1 MTWKRSRYTRLVA
14 LDGGGVIYNTR
25 SGAVVRLGDA
35 AFARCDAL
43 LDRCDDGDPL
53 FPHLVAGE
61 LVVES
66 NRDELAELEA
76 VFEEARRQSL
86 FLLTIFPTFAC
97 NLACDY
103 CFVATK
109 RGRLTRGQQEELL
122 AFVAAQFERNG
133 SEVLSVD
140 WLGGEPL
147 LALDTIAFL
156 SAGFRNE
163 CERRHASYSA
173 QAITNGTML
182 TSAAVGTL
190 LDAGVERLQITLD
203 GTRAVHDA
211 RRPWKGNGRSS
222 FEAILDGIERAIGR
236 FLIRLR
242 INVDRHNEAGV
253 WELLDL
259 LDTRGWLRPDAQF
272 FPYLA
277 RVAPFTSACASVS
290 PTACSVGEFHEL
302 NVAWLRRLHEKGLP
316 VALQPL
322 YEFPMPRLY
331 SCGAIGTNG
340 FVITADGDVHK
351 CGLEID
357 ARDAAIGRLGT
368 PLDLGGA
375 NATQWQCWSPFARPA
390 CRECAFLPS
399 CLGGCARNDLQHR
412 EVQLAE
418 TCAYYQQFEAKFVAA
433 HMQLN

>member
-1 MTWKRSRYTRLVA
+1 MAWKRSRYTRLVGLA
-14 LDGGGVIYNTR
+14 DGAGVVYNTR
-25 SGAVVRLGDA
+25 SGAVVRLGKN
-35 AFARCDAL
+35 AFARCDVL

-66 NRDELAELEA
+66 DRDALAELEA
-76 VFEEARRQSL
+76 VFDEARRHSQ

-97 NLACDY
+97 NLSCDY

-109 RGRLTRGQQEELL
+109 SGRLTRTQQEQLL
-122 AFVAAQFERNG
+122 EFAAAQFERNG
-133 SEVLSVD
+133 SESLMVD

-147 LALDTIAFL
+147 FALDTITFL
-156 SAGFRNE
+156 SAGFRAL
-163 CERRHASYSA
+163 CEHHQASYTA

-182 TSAAVGTL
+182 TSSAVVTL

-203 GTRAVHDA
+203 GTRAIHDA

-222 FEAILDGIERAIGR
+222 FDEILDGIDRAIGR

-242 INVDRHNEAGV
+242 INVDRNNEAGV
-253 WELLDL
+253 WKLLDL
-259 LDTRGWLRPDAQF
+259 LDRRGWLQPDAQF

-277 RVAPFTSACASVS
+277 RVSPFTSACAAVS
-290 PTACSVGEFHEL
+290 PTTCSVGEFHEL

-331 SCGAIGTNG
+331 SCGAIGANG
-340 FVITADGDVHK
+340 FVITADGKIHK

-357 ARDAAIGRLGT
+357 ARSAAVGKLGA
-368 PLDLGGA
+368 PLDVA
-375 NATQWQCWSPFARPA
+375 DWNARTWQAWSPFARAA
-390 CRECAFLPS
+390 CRDCAFLPS
-399 CLGGCARNDLQHR
+399 CLGGCARNDLQRR

-433 HMQLN
+433 HLSI